1 MSSDDITDKT
11 ANKDEEDKTTQPTIT
26 AVFRLLT
33 EVRDRQAR
41 LESRHEAFESRFDAF
56 ESRFNA
62 FETSVNSR
70 FEALETRLDR
80 GFARIDTRFAEMSE
94 EMKDGLLQL
103 SDKLCDRIDLVRVHA
118 DAGYEELLRRLR
130 RVESKASGV
139 PQDRL

>member
-56 ESRFNA
+56 E
-62 FETSVNSR
+62 TSVNSR

-103 SDKLCDRIDLVRVHA
+103 SDKLCDKIDLVRVHA
-118 DAGYEELLRRLR
+118 DAGYEELLRRPR

>member
-56 ESRFNA
+56 E
-62 FETSVNSR
+62 TSVNSR

-103 SDKLCDRIDLVRVHA
+103 SDKLCDKIDLVRVHA

>member
-11 ANKDEEDKTTQPTIT
+11 ANKDEEEKTTQPTIT

-41 LESRHEAFESRFDAF
+41 LESHHEAFESRFD
-56 ESRFNA
+56 A

-103 SDKLCDRIDLVRVHA
+103 SDKLCDKIDLVRVHA

>member
-11 ANKDEEDKTTQPTIT
+11 ANKDEEEKTTQPTIT

-56 ESRFNA
+56 ESRFDL

-103 SDKLCDRIDLVRVHA
+103 SDKLCDKIDLVRVHA

>member
-1 MSSDDITDKT
+1 MSSEDITDDT
-11 ANKDEEDKTTQPTIT
+11 ANKDEENKTTQPTIT

-33 EVRDRQAR
+33 EVSDRQAR
-41 LESRHEAFESRFDAF
+41 LESRHHAFETRFD
-56 ESRFNA
+56 A

-103 SDKLCDRIDLVRVHA
+103 SDKLCDKIDLVRVQTE
-118 DAGYEELLRRLR
+118 AGYENLARRLR
-130 RVESKASGV
+130 KLESQA
-139 PQDRL
+139 

>member
-1 MSSDDITDKT
+1 MSSDDVADKT

-56 ESRFNA
+56 ESRFDA

-103 SDKLCDRIDLVRVHA
+103 SDKLCDKIDLVRVHA

>member
-56 ESRFNA
+56 E
-62 FETSVNSR
+62 TSVNSR
-70 FEALETRLDR
+70 FEALGTRLDR

-103 SDKLCDRIDLVRVHA
+103 SDKLCDKIDLVRVHA

>member
-33 EVRDRQAR
+33 EVRDGQAR
-41 LESRHEAFESRFDAF
+41 LESRHEAFESRFD
-56 ESRFNA
+56 A

-103 SDKLCDRIDLVRVHA
+103 SDKLCDKIDLVRVHA

>member
-11 ANKDEEDKTTQPTIT
+11 ANKDEEEKTTQPTIT

-41 LESRHEAFESRFDAF
+41 LESRHEAFESRFD
-56 ESRFNA
+56 A

-103 SDKLCDRIDLVRVHA
+103 SDKLCDKIDLVRVHA